1 MKKHFSFICMIALTL
16 WLGACNNAADNAVE
30 KADSANDAKT
40 DSTDN
45 KISATSTDESSADFM
60 VKAANGGMMEVELGK
75 DAQQKARSK
84 EVKDFAEM
92 MVRDHTTAGNELK
105 ALARQKNVTLPDTVS
120 GNHRD
125 HMMDINKKT
134 GNDFDK
140 AYMDQMV
147 DDHQSTVDMFKDVA
161 DNCKDPEVKA
171 WAAKTLP
178 TLQSHLDTAKAIAN
192 RSVKK

>member
-1 MKKHFSFICMIALTL
+1 MIALTL

-45 KISATSTDESSADFM
+45 KISANSTDEASADFM

-75 DAQQKARSK
+75 AAQQKARSK

-105 ALARQKNVTLPDTVS
+105 ALARQKNVTLPDSVS

-125 HMMDINKKT
+125 HMLDINKKT

-192 RSVKK
+192 RNKK

>member
-45 KISATSTDESSADFM
+45 KISANSTDEASADFM

-75 DAQQKARSK
+75 AAQQKAKSK

-105 ALARQKNVTLPDTVS
+105 ALARQKNVTLPDSVS

-125 HMMDINKKT
+125 HIIDISKKT

-147 DDHQSTVDMFKDVA
+147 DDHQSTYDMFKDVA

-178 TLQSHLDTAKAIAN
+178 TLQTHLDTAKAIAN
-192 RSVKK
+192 RSIKK

>member
-16 WLGACNNAADNAVE
+16 WLGACNNAADNATE

-45 KISATSTDESSADFM
+45 KISATSTDEATADFM
-60 VKAANGGMMEVELGK
+60 VKAANGGMMEIELGK
-75 DAQQKARSK
+75 SAQQKARSK

-120 GNHRD
+120 GKHRD
-125 HMMDINKKT
+125 HIIDINKKSA
-134 GNDFDK
+134 NDFDR

-147 DDHQSTVDMFKDVA
+147 DGHQDMLDMYKDVA
-161 DNCKDPEVKA
+161 ENCKDPEVKA
-171 WAAKTLP
+171 WAAKILP
-178 TLQSHLDTAKAIAN
+178 TVQTHLDTAKAIAN
-192 RSVKK
+192 RTKK